1 MASAQAKCIFLLNNR
16 KFFIFATLG
25 HFPRKSSEN
34 LTISSAWVKQNRNS
48 RKAVTSKTRTSGSP
62 RTRHGKCRPRPPR
75 SERPSTESSSSPRS
89 KSRPPSLEK
98 ISVQNYAL
106 MSKQNSFRLSC
117 STKTPDF
124 QNLYLFQG
132 SRLESL
138 ERNKFASQK
147 TYIDRKP
154 VRLIELSFR
163 FLELRSPI
171 FKLFCRFMRVN

>member
-1 MASAQAKCIFLLNNR
+1 MAERSAATRKRIEKFSFLSRSAIFRVNQVNN
-16 KFFIFATLG
+16 K
-25 HFPRKSSEN
+25 
-34 LTISSAWVKQNRNS
+34 LTILSVRVKQNRNS
-48 RKAVTSKTRTSGSP
+48 LKAVTSKTRTSGSP
-62 RTRHGKCRPRPPR
+62 RTRHGKCRLRPPR

-89 KSRPPSLEK
+89 KSRPPSLEE
-98 ISVQNYAL
+98 ISAQNHAL

-147 TYIDRKP
+147 HI
-154 VRLIELSFR
+154 LIE
-163 FLELRSPI
+163 SP
-171 FKLFCRFMRVN
+171 LD